1 MARVIGLGT
10 TVGVDDND
18 NGSVFTAFSTVIS
31 VQRPSWVRERVENTA
46 LEDVLATEA
55 AGIEI
60 AGDSTVEF
68 YSDPGSTQDN
78 LLRTLFANRTQC
90 LWQFVY
96 SDAGTETFDAI
107 LVGYEPMPIVRNEHQ
122 KARIT
127 LARQGASTFA

>member
-10 TVGVDDND
+10 IPKVDDD
-18 NGSVFTAFSTVIS
+18 DSGSVFTSVTTVIS

-46 LEDVLATEA
+46 LEDTLATEA

-60 AGDSTVEF
+60 AGDASIEF
-68 YSDPGSTQDN
+68 YSDPGSTQDA
-78 LLRTLFANRTQC
+78 LMRTLFANRTQC
-90 LWQFVY
+90 LWQFLY

-107 LVGYEPMPIVRNEHQ
+107 LMNYEPMPIVRNEHQ
-122 KARIT
+122 KAKIT

>member
-10 TVGVDDND
+10 VPKVDDD
-18 NGSVFTAFSTVIS
+18 DSGSVFTSVTTVIS
-31 VQRPSWVRERVENTA
+31 VQRPSRVRERVENTA
-46 LEDVLATEA
+46 LEDTLATEA

-60 AGDSTVEF
+60 AGDSVIEI

-78 LLRTLFANRTQC
+78 LIGTLLANRTQC
-90 LWQFVY
+90 LWQYLY
-96 SDAGTETFDAI
+96 SDSGTETFDAI
-107 LVGYEPMPIVRNEHQ
+107 VMAYEPMPIVRNEHQ